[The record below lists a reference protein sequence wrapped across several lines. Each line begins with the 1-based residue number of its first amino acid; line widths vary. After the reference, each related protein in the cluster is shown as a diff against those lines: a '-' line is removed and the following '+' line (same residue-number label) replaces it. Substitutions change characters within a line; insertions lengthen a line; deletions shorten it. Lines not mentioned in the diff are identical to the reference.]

1 MENIYARFAQKV
13 ADFSQL
19 ILFTKSNFTEHQNF
33 LYELKYAR
41 KNLEEIQ
48 NETAI
53 ENKTNWNELN
63 ELKQVEQI
71 ERIWKEF

>member
-1 MENIYARFAQKV
+1 MPNKWFEVWQSVFKHPVYARFAQKV

-41 KNLEEIQ
+41 KKLEK
-48 NETAI
+48 AI
-53 ENKTNWNELN
+53 ET
-63 ELKQVEQI
+63 I
-71 ERIWKEF
+71 EI

>member
-41 KNLEEIQ
+41 KKLEK
-48 NETAI
+48 AI
-53 ENKTNWNELN
+53 ET
-63 ELKQVEQI
+63 I
-71 ERIWKEF
+71 EI

>member
-53 ENKTNWNELN
+53 ENKTN
-63 ELKQVEQI
+63 
-71 ERIWKEF
+71 

>member
-33 LYELKYAR
+33 AYELKYAR
-41 KNLEEIQ
+41 KKFEK
-48 NETAI
+48 AI
-53 ENKTNWNELN
+53 ET
-63 ELKQVEQI
+63 I
-71 ERIWKEF
+71 EI